1 MEVVCPQCTS
11 IVRAEPGTI
20 ARCGHCGYSGGSV
33 PGAHEVQVFSPP
45 KQFLPSDPF
54 PEDKDEEEEE
64 ETTKKETSHIARTA
78 LILGFA
84 GIPLF
89 LAGPV
94 AVGFGIAGMVHVN
107 QDPEHRKGKAL
118 AIIGLMFG
126 FLSSIV
132 WTLLIVGLFA
142 GAGTLL

>member
-1 MEVVCPQCTS
+1 MQHF
-11 IVRAEPGTI
+11 A
-20 ARCGHCGYSGGSV
+20 
-33 PGAHEVQVFSPP
+33 PP

-54 PEDKDEEEEE
+54 PEEEEEE
-64 ETTKKETSHIARTA
+64 EEERTKKETSHIARTA

-94 AVGFGIAGMVHVN
+94 AVAFGIAGIVHVN
-107 QDPEHRKGKAL
+107 KDPEALKGKPL

-126 FLSSIV
+126 FLSSII